1 MRLVQLDVWQRSID
15 LVVDV
20 YHSTARF
27 PKEEM
32 YGLRAQ
38 MRRAA
43 VSIPSN
49 IAEGEGRRLRRD
61 QARFVTIARGSLYEL
76 HTQITISE
84 RLGYLTAD
92 QTAALLE
99 SAARVGK
106 LINGTLRSLAKR
118 S

>member
-1 MRLVQLDVWQRSID
+1 MRIVQLDVWQRSID
-15 LVVDV
+15 LVIDI
-20 YHSTARF
+20 YDSTARF
-27 PKEEM
+27 PKEETF
-32 YGLRAQ
+32 GLQAQ

-49 IAEGEGRRLRRD
+49 VAEGEGRQLHRD
-61 QARFVTIARGSLYEL
+61 QARFLTIARGSLYEL
-76 HTQITISE
+76 HTQITIGE

-92 QTAALLE
+92 QTAALFE
-99 SAARVGK
+99 STTRVAK